1 MRNRENYN
9 EIVKFIKEE
18 AKDTKKQG
26 YFVYDIKNFLIE
38 AENNL
43 INGNSKIANQ
53 IYENKIEYKT
63 GDNTYNYCSN
73 INNNINY
80 MIYEIDNEIYVKLK
94 VHKYGDIRT
103 HYTDE
108 IILKFDTEYK
118 FYELLNDTTMF
129 FAIVDIEIGEVLLEC
144 DIFSDTINVELNNSS
159 NEYISSNSSEI
170 DFTICDTVDEIKEK
184 LNKYFS
190 NAD

>member
-9 EIVKFIKEE
+9 EIMSFIKRER
-18 AKDTKKQG
+18 KDTEKQG
-26 YFVYDIKNFLIE
+26 YFVYDILDFLLE
-38 AENNL
+38 VEDKL
-43 INGNSKIANQ
+43 INGNSKIANK
-53 IYENKIEYKT
+53 IYDDEIEYKK

-80 MIYEIDNEIYVKLK
+80 MIYEIDNEVYVKFK

-129 FAIVDIEIGEVLLEC
+129 FATVNTEVGEVLLEC
-144 DIFSDTINVELNNSS
+144 NLYEDLINVELNNSS
-159 NEYISSNSSEI
+159 NEYISSDSSEI
-170 DFTICDTVDEIKEK
+170 GFTICDTVDEIKEK
-184 LNKYFS
+184 LNEYFS